1 MSVTAGQPPGDIGS
15 SAIVPV
21 GVSGSKVMGFIGTR
35 GSMVAN
41 VSGVQRRILRRIVP
55 TAVVGL
61 MLSAVVLPVTSA
73 TAAPGNACARRNN
86 NTYSKLV
93 ECVTLD
99 GVRTHQAQ
107 FQAIADSNDD
117 EFYPGTRAAGTE
129 GYADSVDYVAGLLTA
144 AGYNVTLDP
153 FEFAFNFP
161 VLLQQLT
168 PINAA
173 YDSGVF
179 TGSGFGDVTASVVPV
194 DINLTPPRANT
205 SGCDGAYTEAAVGAP
220 LVADPGGVD
229 DFAGF
234 PAGAIALVQRGGCSF
249 ALKATNAQAAGAAGV
264 IVFNQGNDPT
274 REALIVGNAT
284 APPPAPFAL
293 TIPVV
298 GASFADGAALAV
310 ANSSAR
316 VRVIESEIR
325 TDVNVIAE
333 LPGTNVNNVVMAGA
347 HLDSV
352 TEGPGIND
360 NGSGSAALLETA
372 LMMAKLHPENT
383 IRFAWWGAEEEGL
396 IGSTAYVDE
405 LSDAELDR
413 IALYMNYD
421 MIGSPNYFLGVYDAD
436 QSTFEAPVVVP
447 PGSTAIEDVY
457 ESYYTLIG
465 EPYDDTEFSARSDY
479 QAFIEAG
486 IPSGGL
492 FTGAEEVKTDEQEA
506 IWGGT
511 AGEQFDPCYHLAC
524 DDFDNVDLH
533 ALEVNSDLVAFA
545 MLTFAYSTESVNGVP
560 GKKVP
565 GPPLTL
571 PAPAGPE
578 GTFPS
583 DIGGSGLTEGASS

>member
-1 MSVTAGQPPGDIGS
+1 M
-15 SAIVPV
+15 
-21 GVSGSKVMGFIGTR
+21 
-35 GSMVAN
+35 
-41 VSGVQRRILRRIVP
+41 
-55 TAVVGL
+55 
-61 MLSAVVLPVTSA
+61 
-73 TAAPGNACARRNN
+73 
-86 NTYSKLV
+86 
-93 ECVTLD
+93 
-99 GVRTHQAQ
+99 
-107 FQAIADSNDD
+107 
-117 EFYPGTRAAGTE
+117 
-129 GYADSVDYVAGLLTA
+129 
-144 AGYNVTLDP
+144 
-153 FEFAFNFP
+153 
-161 VLLQQLT
+161 
-168 PINAA
+168 
-173 YDSGVF
+173 
-179 TGSGFGDVTASVVPV
+179 
-194 DINLTPPRANT
+194 
-205 SGCDGAYTEAAVGAP
+205 
-220 LVADPGGVD
+220 
-229 DFAGF
+229 
-234 PAGAIALVQRGGCSF
+234 
-249 ALKATNAQAAGAAGV
+249 
-264 IVFNQGNDPT
+264 
-274 REALIVGNAT
+274 GNAT

-583 DIGGSGLTEGASS
+583 DIGGSGLTEGAS